1 MKSFGIKTVGI
12 DYGVISDKERFNKVV
27 KEIDFKLR
35 IESQH
40 DLNNL
45 SQNTADLLSEFD
57 KLCDGFDN
65 TIAYCDRVRDWVNY
79 VLGRTGERELTINGK
94 ILELTPEF
102 FYLQKEILRQI
113 VANRT
118 RVKINGKEVDV
129 DRSTV
134 ECEPYEVVMPKVMA
148 TVYGLKAGDS
158 VSNILDS
165 YESKSFIENET
176 PTNDINYLG
185 FLAKD

>member
-1 MKSFGIKTVGI
+1 MDIDSIRNLFKLKSIIKKIKSSGYSTFDELISFGIKTVGI

-27 KEIDFKLR
+27 KEIDSKLR
-35 IESQH
+35 IESQY

-79 VLGRTGERELTINGK
+79 VLGRTGERKLTINGK

-102 FYLQKEILRQI
+102 FYLQKDILR
-113 VANRT
+113 
-118 RVKINGKEVDV
+118 
-129 DRSTV
+129 
-134 ECEPYEVVMPKVMA
+134 
-148 TVYGLKAGDS
+148 
-158 VSNILDS
+158 
-165 YESKSFIENET
+165 
-176 PTNDINYLG
+176 
-185 FLAKD
+185 